1 MISIGGGARF
11 GAGPEDLAQLLL
23 ACHQRIR
30 SFSALALRIGSEE
43 GLGAVEL
50 REGCERVARYFTE
63 ALPLH
68 VKDEEEG
75 LIPQL
80 RGREPELDR
89 ALEQMASEHRQHEP
103 LLAELQRAL
112 QDAISEPADRA
123 PRTQLARVAALLGPE
138 LERHLDQ
145 EERLIF
151 PAIPRLLSF
160 EAQQQLIL
168 ELRARRR

>member
-89 ALEQMASEHRQHEP
+89 ALEQMASDT
-103 LLAELQRAL
+103 AARAL
-112 QDAISEPADRA
+112 AGRAAARLAGRPLGAGRGA

-160 EAQQQLIL
+160 DAQQQLIL